1 MGMHTT
7 LSADGATSA
16 APRKPARFATYTL
29 LALVVPSL
37 LGLQPRKRCPQFA
50 RVPGYGACI
59 NVSGPDCGFCTYRCN
74 DDTVVRWNV
83 CGSK

>member
-1 MGMHTT
+1 MHTNPT
-7 LSADGATSA
+7 ADGAPRA
-16 APRKPARFATYTL
+16 AVRRPGCLAAYTL

-37 LGLQPRKRCPQFA
+37 LGSQPRKRCPQFA
-50 RVPGYGACI
+50 RVPGYGACTNI
-59 NVSGPDCGFCTYRCN
+59 SGPDCGFCTYRCN

>member
-1 MGMHTT
+1 MHTT
-7 LSADGATSA
+7 PTA
-16 APRKPARFATYTL
+16 ASPSHAAVRRPGRLAAYTL

-37 LGLQPRKRCPQFA
+37 LGSQPRKRCPQFA
-50 RVPGYGACI
+50 RVPGYGACTNI
-59 NVSGPDCGFCTYRCN
+59 SGPDCGFCTYRCN

>member
-1 MGMHTT
+1 MHTNPT
-7 LSADGATSA
+7 ADSA
-16 APRKPARFATYTL
+16 ARAAVRRPGRLAAYTL

-37 LGLQPRKRCPQFA
+37 LGSQPRKRCPQFA
-50 RVPGYGACI
+50 RVPGYGACTNI
-59 NVSGPDCGFCTYRCN
+59 SGPDCGFCTYRCN